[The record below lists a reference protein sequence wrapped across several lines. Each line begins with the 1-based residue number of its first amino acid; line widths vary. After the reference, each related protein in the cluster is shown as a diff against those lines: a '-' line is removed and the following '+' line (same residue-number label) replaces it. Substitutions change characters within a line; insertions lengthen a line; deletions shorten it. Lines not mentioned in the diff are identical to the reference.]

1 MSMRGEF
8 TTGRIISGASQSWS
22 SARCSQQKVFSRSY
36 MQKVQIQLASSPQT
50 SHSQSGA
57 SVWLNRR
64 TVSPTARPWRSSTT
78 RSVNSVE
85 VGGSAEVVSMPE
97 AGALVE
103 DLAELDLHG
112 ALVGIREHAER
123 LISISARDRVG
134 GPTDLVSAEVAVA
147 FQLLFS
153 QEVVRLFEGGSRL
166 HLHLHIHSVDGRI
179 SVLDPQTKNPR
190 GLSTGRFVLGQTA
203 LQVTRHSRFI
213 STLTAEVADTI

>member
-1 MSMRGEF
+1 
-8 TTGRIISGASQSWS
+8 
-22 SARCSQQKVFSRSY
+22 
-36 MQKVQIQLASSPQT
+36 
-50 SHSQSGA
+50 
-57 SVWLNRR
+57 
-64 TVSPTARPWRSSTT
+64 
-78 RSVNSVE
+78 VE

-134 GPTDLVSAEVAVA
+134 GPTDLGPTDLEIAEVAAA

-213 STLTAEVADTI
+213 STLTAEVADPI

>member
-1 MSMRGEF
+1 MPMRGEF

-57 SVWLNRR
+57 SVWRNRR

-103 DLAELDLHG
+103 DLAGLDLHG

-134 GPTDLVSAEVAVA
+134 GPTDLEIAEVAAA

-153 QEVVRLFEGGSRL
+153 QEVVRLFEGGSR
-166 HLHLHIHSVDGRI
+166 LHLHIHSVDGRI

>member
-1 MSMRGEF
+1 MPMHGEF

-134 GPTDLVSAEVAVA
+134 GPTDLEIAEVAAA

-153 QEVVRLFEGGSRL
+153 QEVVRLFEGGSR
-166 HLHLHIHSVDGRI
+166 LHLHIHSVDGRI

-213 STLTAEVADTI
+213 STLTAEVADPV

>member
-1 MSMRGEF
+1 MPMHGEF

-134 GPTDLVSAEVAVA
+134 GPTDLEIAEVAAA

-153 QEVVRLFEGGSRL
+153 QEVVRLFEGGSR
-166 HLHLHIHSVDGRI
+166 LHLHIHSVDGRI

>member
-1 MSMRGEF
+1 MPMHGEF

-134 GPTDLVSAEVAVA
+134 GPTDLEIAEVAAA

-153 QEVVRLFEGGSRL
+153 QEVVRLFEGGSR
-166 HLHLHIHSVDGRI
+166 LHLHIHSVDGRI

-203 LQVTRHSRFI
+203 LQVARHSRFG
-213 STLTAEVADTI
+213 SALTAEVADTI

>member
-1 MSMRGEF
+1 MPMHGEF

-22 SARCSQQKVFSRSY
+22 SARCSQQKVFSCSY

-97 AGALVE
+97 ADALGE

-134 GPTDLVSAEVAVA
+134 GPTDLEIAEVAAA

-153 QEVVRLFEGGSRL
+153 QEVVRLFEGGSR
-166 HLHLHIHSVDGRI
+166 LHLHIHSVDGRI

-203 LQVTRHSRFI
+203 LQVARHSRFG
-213 STLTAEVADTI
+213 SALTAEVADTI